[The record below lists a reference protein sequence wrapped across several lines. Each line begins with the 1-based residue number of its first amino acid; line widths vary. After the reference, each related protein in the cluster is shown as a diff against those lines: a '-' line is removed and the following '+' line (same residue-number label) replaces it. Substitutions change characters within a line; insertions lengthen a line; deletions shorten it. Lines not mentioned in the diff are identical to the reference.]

1 MIILLKF
8 FDKLKNKHKIINI
21 FILLV
26 NSILTKSIIMIN
38 NKKNNKNIY
47 GIPKRITG
55 DLVNQIINP
64 KIVRKLKVKSINLL

>member
-1 MIILLKF
+1 
-8 FDKLKNKHKIINI
+8 
-21 FILLV
+21 
-26 NSILTKSIIMIN
+26 MIN

-64 KIVRKLKVKSINLL
+64 KMARKLKVKSINLL